1 MLRLLTDENFNRR
14 ILRGLIR
21 RTADIDLL
29 SVRGAGLAGKSDH
42 FLLRWAFQDDRTIL
56 THDQKT
62 MTKYAAQLVAR
73 GELIA
78 GVIFVPNTVAIARA
92 IDDLELVV
100 ACYSQSE
107 MRNRIEYL
115 PY

>member
-21 RTADIDLL
+21 RTPNIDPL
-29 SVRGAGLAGKSDH
+29 SVKDAGLSGKSDH

-56 THDQKT
+56 THDKKT

-73 GELIA
+73 GEFIA